1 MWAVESISQLL
12 YQIEIK
18 KGNMLNANKE
28 QELGTME
35 SVVDAYSLV
44 FLWRSKNEKFHC
56 ELGHPGGYMALK
68 QTGQTQARHLPPY

>member
-18 KGNMLNANKE
+18 KANMLNANKE

-44 FLWRSKNEKFHC
+44 FLWRSKNGKFHF
-56 ELGHPGGYMALK
+56 ELGHLIWP
-68 QTGQTQARHLPPY
+68 